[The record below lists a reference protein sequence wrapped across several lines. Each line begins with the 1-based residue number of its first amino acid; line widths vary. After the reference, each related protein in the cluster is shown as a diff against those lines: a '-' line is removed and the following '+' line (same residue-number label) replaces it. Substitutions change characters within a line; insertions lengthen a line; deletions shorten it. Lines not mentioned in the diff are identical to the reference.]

1 MSIKFFQ
8 MLLHGFLTPLEKQI
22 IDRRKNTRLTFEIQ
36 DVGASCQACQGGIT
50 EACPEQ
56 KLQWVVRM

>member
-1 MSIKFFQ
+1 

-36 DVGASCQACQGGIT
+36 DVGPSCQACQGGIT